1 MNTPLDARHEAL
13 LDALKLAIEVL
24 LTHHETWIVEE
35 CERVVAEVEG
45 GAE

>member
-1 MNTPLDARHEAL
+1 MNTPLDVRHEAL

-24 LTHHETWIVEE
+24 LIHDETWIVEE
-35 CERVVAEVEG
+35 CERVIANVEG

>member
-24 LTHHETWIVEE
+24 LIHNETWIAEE
-35 CERVVAEVEG
+35 CERIIANVEG